1 MCRVVNFSCPLL
13 TFLFN
18 PPLLIPQDFIP
29 ADHDA
34 DTVWESYNYIK
45 SAYEGRISDIVLAN

>member
-1 MCRVVNFSCPLL
+1 MPVVNFFCSTHPLL
-13 TFLFN
+13 N
-18 PPLLIPQDFIP
+18 PQDFIP

>member
-1 MCRVVNFSCPLL
+1 MPIVNLFVHPTPFSSPL
-13 TFLFN
+13 
-18 PPLLIPQDFIP
+18 QDFIP

-45 SAYEGRISDIVLAN
+45 SAYEGRISDIVLAS

>member
-1 MCRVVNFSCPLL
+1 MPVVNFFCSTHPLL
-13 TFLFN
+13 
-18 PPLLIPQDFIP
+18 PLQDFIP

-45 SAYEGRISDIVLAN
+45 SAYEGRISDIVLAS